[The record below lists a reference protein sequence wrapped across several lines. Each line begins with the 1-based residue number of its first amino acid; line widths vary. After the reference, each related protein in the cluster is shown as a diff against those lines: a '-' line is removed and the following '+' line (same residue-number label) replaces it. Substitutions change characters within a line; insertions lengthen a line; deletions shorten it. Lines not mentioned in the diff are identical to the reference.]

1 MVNLHCPMKSCVWN
15 DRTEERCKCKDEV
28 WLKWRLAADMG
39 RGNIVMMECVN
50 MVLDEGVVKY
60 EN

>member
-1 MVNLHCPMKSCVWN
+1 MKSCVWN
-15 DRTEERCKCKDEV
+15 DRKEERCKCKDEV